1 MRSFSMSNKE
11 LEEVFQKGLFRGEVR
26 YNEPLSGHTSL
37 KIGGPVDVMVFPE
50 DPMSLKN
57 ILMTVHRESIPFYI
71 IGAGTNILV
80 DDDGLP
86 GVAVSLKEFNK
97 IELTRSDDEERVV
110 LYVGAGASLAR
121 LMSYAQ
127 KNGYSGMEALAG
139 IPGSFGGVVSMNAG
153 SFGTEI
159 KDVLVSV
166 AVMSV
171 SGELKIIEKERLIFT
186 YRNSNIPDDQ
196 IILSANVSLQKDD
209 PEEVKKRTREFLARK
224 KERQPLGVL
233 SAGCVFK
240 NPEGSSAGK
249 LIDEAGCKGLKAG
262 SVEVS
267 RVHAN
272 YFISRGDATCRDFI
286 SLMETVK
293 EKVREYC
300 GTELEPE
307 IRILGKTKK
316 SKK

>member
-267 RVHAN
+267 SVHAN

-307 IRILGKTKK
+307 IRILGEEKRT
-316 SKK
+316 